1 MLRKISFKNYKSFK
15 AKQTIDLNQVT
26 VLVGPN
32 SAGKSSIIKLLALL
46 KQSLDGSPS
55 NHELLN
61 IRGDL
66 VDAVDFNN
74 LSYRKK
80 GKDIQ
85 VEIEGTWYWPSSGI
99 NYLSSVGG
107 WESIIKYNFSQL
119 FKSNKIEYGIES
131 WKSKKKVFID
141 EFSLKNEP
149 ATHVFNQY
157 FYLESKNVKLIKRD
171 LGKKIFKIIDNI
183 SSGYYNKPG
192 FFKNKTFLKN
202 YIEQR
207 LERMFYYKPGIKNLK
222 P

>member
-61 IRGDL
+61 IRGEL

-74 LSYRKK
+74 LSHRKE

-85 VEIEGTWYWPSSGI
+85 VEMEGDLYFDVRKSNYADHISGW
-99 NYLSSVGG
+99 ST
-107 WESIIKYNFSQL
+107 KTQYNFSKIL
-119 FKSNKIEYGIES
+119 ESNKILFLTLYL
-131 WKSKKKVFID
+131 
-141 EFSLKNEP
+141 FS
-149 ATHVFNQY
+149 
-157 FYLESKNVKLIKRD
+157 
-171 LGKKIFKIIDNI
+171 GI
-183 SSGYYNKPG
+183 SSAKVS
-192 FFKNKTFLKN
+192 KLL
-202 YIEQR
+202 R
-207 LERMFYYKPGIKNLK
+207 L
-222 P
+222 